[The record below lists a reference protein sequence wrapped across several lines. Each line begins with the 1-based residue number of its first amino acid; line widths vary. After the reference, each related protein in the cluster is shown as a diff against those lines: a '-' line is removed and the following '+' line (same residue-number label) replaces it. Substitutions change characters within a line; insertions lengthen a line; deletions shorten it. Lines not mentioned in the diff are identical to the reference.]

1 MISTKQNAF
10 NNATKL
16 AVVALFTAISSQSVV
31 AQSMEDRANK
41 IAAEVQAA
49 ASGKVAPEKIPTVNP
64 VKFNLPLVVNA
75 LITHDIQFGK
85 GKLAEANRAVLMH
98 YTGWLYDATKPDGKG
113 KKFDSSKDRGMPFS
127 TMIGVGKVIKGW
139 DQGVPGMQVG
149 GQRILLIPQEMGY
162 GAGGAGGGLIPPNAT
177 LMFEVELIDVIGGKV
192 PETKPAATVEKA
204 VEKAAEKAIK

>member
-1 MISTKQNAF
+1 MISTKKNVL
-10 NNATKL
+10 KV
-16 AVVALFTAISSQSVV
+16 AVVALFTAISSQSVT
-31 AQSMEDRANK
+31 AQTIAERADK
-41 IAAEVQAA
+41 IAAEVQASA
-49 ASGKVAPEKIPTVNP
+49 TGKVAPEKMPTVNP
-64 VKFNLPLVVNA
+64 VKFQIPLAVNA

-149 GQRILLIPQEMGY
+149 GQRILLIPPEMGY

-192 PETKPAATVEKA
+192 PEARPAAA

>member
-1 MISTKQNAF
+1 MISTKKNVL
-10 NNATKL
+10 NIATKL
-16 AVVALFTAISSQSVV
+16 AVVALFTAVSSQSVV
-31 AQSMEDRANK
+31 AQSMEERANK

-49 ASGKVAPEKIPTVNP
+49 ASGKVAPEKMPTVNP

-113 KKFDSSKDRGMPFS
+113 KKFDSSRDRGSPFS

-139 DQGVPGMQVG
+139 DQGVPGMQAG
-149 GQRILLIPQEMGY
+149 GQRILLIPPEMGY
-162 GAGGAGGGLIPPNAT
+162 GTGGAGGGLIPPNAT

-192 PETKPAATVEKA
+192 PEAKPAAVEKA
-204 VEKAAEKAIK
+204 VEKAADKAIK

>member
-1 MISTKQNAF
+1 MISRKKNAF
-10 NNATKL
+10 NNTTKL

-149 GQRILLIPQEMGY
+149 GQRILLIPPEMGY

-192 PETKPAATVEKA
+192 PEAKPAAAAEKA
-204 VEKAAEKAIK
+204 VEKAADKAMK

>member
-149 GQRILLIPQEMGY
+149 GQRILLIPPEMGY